1 MWHQN
6 IWVKKL
12 YPQDGVWIKQRKA
25 ICGQQCSH
33 DPAPQ
38 EPDTSLALEQVA
50 GLKMPH
56 KLSHVSGLPSKKT

>member
-6 IWVKKL
+6 IWVKSL
-12 YPQDGVWIKQRKA
+12 YPQDGVWTKQRKA

-50 GLKMPH
+50 ELNIAP
-56 KLSHVSGLPSKKT
+56 